1 MKRNVIF
8 ICHMYL
14 NLMYATIM
22 AVALPWQLNISH
34 NGHALASFHL
44 PLPSYYLSIVG
55 KFTDSPCKPGLHYR
69 APEIAPLKE
78 QFMKGIYCAC
88 LGPELE

>member
-8 ICHMYL
+8 ICHRYL

-34 NGHALASFHL
+34 NGHALASLHL
-44 PLPSYYLSIVG
+44 LLPSYYLSIVG
-55 KFTDSPCKPGLHYR
+55 KFTESPCKPELHYR
-69 APEIAPLKE
+69 APEIAPLRE
-78 QFMKGIYCAC
+78 HFMKGIYCAC
-88 LGPELE
+88 LVPELE